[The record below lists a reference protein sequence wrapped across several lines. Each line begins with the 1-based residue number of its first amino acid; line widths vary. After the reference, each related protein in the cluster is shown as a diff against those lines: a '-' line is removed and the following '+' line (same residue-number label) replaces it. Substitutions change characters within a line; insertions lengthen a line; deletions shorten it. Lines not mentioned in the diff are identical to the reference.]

1 MIFKRFPLLFL
12 LFLLG
17 QANAADL
24 TVLPAYV
31 RADPFGQIVEADRS
45 ARVQPAARIE
55 LTSARDAYA
64 SCRLL
69 VTSPQPVSYS
79 LKVSGPLET
88 SLYRE
93 WFHYLPRSKRY
104 YPDALV
110 PTPAN
115 VRAEL
120 PAADNRIASQTA
132 QSYWLD
138 IWIPATVRPGA
149 YTVDAVLE
157 SGGVKS
163 TLPVRIQ
170 VLDAAVPA
178 EDPILID
185 HNSYGTGWL
194 LTQYPELVNRTKD
207 FYLSDAFFGL
217 IHAYHRV
224 FYEHRGIYHQLGYG
238 HGGKTGPEFA
248 PRLEGT
254 GKSKHVAD
262 WTLFDKHYAP
272 LFDGSAFAGTHRG
285 AKPIPFVY
293 LPVNPEWPA
302 SFLWWGQ
309 PGYEREFV
317 NVMREM
323 EAHFREKRW
332 FQTKFE
338 LFFNHKKRYKG
349 FDWDGDETRFL
360 HDLPHFVEY
369 QRLMKLA
376 FPEDSPVKWVYRTDA
391 SWQMERQ
398 FKLQAGVINMWVV
411 GDGMFRWYAE
421 NAPVLKGRGD
431 IVWTYGGTPRVD
443 ESSSHITRDLLEPWM
458 LGVDGFVRWQ
468 TVSPGPDPW
477 FKFSGGGETLVYPGG
492 RFGVDAPLASAR
504 LKLQRNAMQDLAL
517 LDAYKTSATLPAI
530 RAEVAKRY
538 NGTSPS
544 EWRRPRPALADT
556 DPLTWDNVTIG
567 EAVPDDPRFSSG
579 LDAAAWERV
588 STYVKTLAKE
598 RRP

>member
-1 MIFKRFPLLFL
+1 MIFKFFPAICF

-17 QANAADL
+17 LANAADL
-24 TVLPAYV
+24 TVLPAHV
-31 RADPFGQIVEADRS
+31 RADPFGEIVVADRAAN
-45 ARVQPAARIE
+45 ARPAAMIE
-55 LTSARDAYA
+55 LSSARDAYV
-64 SCRLL
+64 SCRL
-69 VTSPQPVSYS
+69 VVSSAQPASYS
-79 LKVSGPLET
+79 LSVSGPLET

-93 WFHYLPRSKRY
+93 WFHFLPRSKRY

-110 PTPAN
+110 PTPAS
-115 VRAEL
+115 VRTEL
-120 PAADNRIASQTA
+120 PAPDNRIANQTA

-138 IWIPATVRPGA
+138 IWIPASVRPGA
-149 YTVDAVLE
+149 YTVEAVLE

-170 VLDAAVPA
+170 VLEAVVPA
-178 EDPILID
+178 DDPVVVD
-185 HNSYGTGWL
+185 HNSYGTNWL
-194 LTQYPELVNRTKD
+194 LAQYPELAARNKD
-207 FYLSDAFFGL
+207 FYLSDDFFAL

-224 FYEHRGIYHQLGYG
+224 FHEHRGTFHQLGYG
-238 HGGKTGPEFA
+238 HGGLTGPEFA

-262 WTLFDKHYAP
+262 WTLFDKHYGP

-285 AKPIPFVY
+285 PKPIPYVY

-323 EAHFREKRW
+323 EAHFREKGW
-332 FQTKFE
+332 THTTFE
-338 LFFNHKKRYKG
+338 LFFNHKKRYKA

-376 FPEDSPVKWVYRTDA
+376 IPDDSPVKWVYRTDA

-398 FKLQAGVINMWVV
+398 FTLQNGVIDMWVLNN
-411 GDGMFRWYAE
+411 DMFTWYAE
-421 NAPVLKGRGD
+421 WAPKLKARGD
-431 IVWTYGGTPRVD
+431 IVWTYGGTPRID
-443 ESSSHITRDLLEPWM
+443 EPASHITLDALWPWM

-477 FKFSGGGETLVYPGG
+477 FNSSGGAETLVYPGG
-492 RFGVDAPLASAR
+492 RFGIDAPLASAR
-504 LKLQRNAMQDLAL
+504 LKLERNALQDLAL
-517 LDAYKTSATLPAI
+517 LDAFKTSVAPAAL

-538 NGTSPS
+538 NATSPS
-544 EWRRPRPALADT
+544 DWRRARPKLADT
-556 DPLTWDNVTIG
+556 DPLTWDNVSINQ
-567 EAVPDDPRFSSG
+567 AVPADPRFG
-579 LDAAAWERV
+579 AGIDAAAWDRV
-588 STYVKTLAKE
+588 SAYIQTLAKE